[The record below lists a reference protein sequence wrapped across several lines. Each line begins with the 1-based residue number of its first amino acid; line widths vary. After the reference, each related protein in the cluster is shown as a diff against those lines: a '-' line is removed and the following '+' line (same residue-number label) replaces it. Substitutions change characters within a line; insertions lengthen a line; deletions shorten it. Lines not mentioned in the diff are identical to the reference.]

1 MDKGTLIDVVA
12 MIDARLSKE
21 DLNLDWANEDNPD
34 FSDSMPE
41 YQYILGQRYE
51 LEELKKYLQLAIDA
65 DIAAMENQMGEP
77 MSY

>member
-21 DLNLDWANEDNPD
+21 DLNLDWANKDNPD

-41 YQYILGQRYE
+41 YQFILGQRCE
-51 LEELKKYLQLAIDA
+51 LEDLKEYLQLAIDA
-65 DIAAMENQMGEP
+65 NIAAMESNTGE
-77 MSY
+77 

>member
-21 DLNLDWANEDNPD
+21 DLNLDWANKDNPD

-41 YQYILGQRYE
+41 YQFILGQRCE
-51 LEELKKYLQLAIDA
+51 LEDLKEYLQLAIDA
-65 DIAAMENQMGEP
+65 DIAAMESNTGE
-77 MSY
+77 

>member
-21 DLNLDWANEDNPD
+21 DLNLDWANKDNLD

-41 YQYILGQRYE
+41 YQFILGQRCE
-51 LEELKKYLQLAIDA
+51 LEDLKEYLQLAIDA
-65 DIAAMENQMGEP
+65 NIAAMESNTGE
-77 MSY
+77 

>member
-21 DLNLDWANEDNPD
+21 YLNLD

-41 YQYILGQRYE
+41 YKFILGQRCG
-51 LEELKKYLQLAIDA
+51 LAELKKYLQLAIEA
-65 DIAAMENQMGEP
+65 DVAAMESNIGV
-77 MSY
+77 